1 MTMNEEEREAHYED
15 FKEELIKLIH
25 KYSEVAGPSG
35 EDEEV
40 HVNTSETIPTDI
52 ILLVNWMDM
61 DTSNGFLNMHTPN
74 NTNPSMILGMLYRA
88 TNFID

>member
-1 MTMNEEEREAHYED
+1 MIPEEKEAHYED

-25 KYSEVAGPSG
+25 KYSEVVGPG
-35 EDEEV
+35 DEEYEV
-40 HVNTSETIPTDI
+40 SVNSSETIPTDI

-61 DTSNGFLNMHTPN
+61 DTSNGFLNMHIPN
-74 NTNPSMILGMLYRA
+74 KTNPSMILGMLYRA

>member
-1 MTMNEEEREAHYED
+1 MTPEEKEEKYEE

-25 KYSEVAGPSG
+25 KYSEVAGPS
-35 EDEEV
+35 DEEYEV
-40 HVNTSETIPTDI
+40 HVNSSETIPTDI

-61 DTSNGFLNMHTPN
+61 DTSNGFLNMHIPN
-74 NTNPSMILGMLYRA
+74 KTNPSMIIGMLYRA